1 MSPRNTLKYTTLH
14 RIVSYRQKVGLE
26 TLLPQRKPD
35 ILARLSVTPQSP
47 SPPCS
52 THPYSPWKTDGA
64 CSSPASL
71 MILVSD
77 GPRESEHT
85 AERGAA
91 MRAPTRCSSGPYR
104 CQYDPHEDAIHPK
117 ESCACSVR
125 QKDKLYSSSRKLCPR
140 CPCPVP
146 NNLCAQEADN
156 VI

>member
-14 RIVSYRQKVGLE
+14 RIVSCRQKVGLE

-35 ILARLSVTPQSP
+35 ILARLSVAPQSP

-71 MILVSD
+71 MILVP
-77 GPRESEHT
+77 GWPRESEHT

-91 MRAPTRCSSGPYR
+91 TRDPTRCSCSPYT
-104 CQYDPHEDAIHPK
+104 CQCDPHGDAIRPK
-117 ESCACSVR
+117 ENCACPVGP
-125 QKDKLYSSSRKLCPR
+125 KDNPSSSSRKLCPR
-140 CPCPVP
+140 CPCRVP
-146 NNLCAQEADN
+146 NNSCAQEADN